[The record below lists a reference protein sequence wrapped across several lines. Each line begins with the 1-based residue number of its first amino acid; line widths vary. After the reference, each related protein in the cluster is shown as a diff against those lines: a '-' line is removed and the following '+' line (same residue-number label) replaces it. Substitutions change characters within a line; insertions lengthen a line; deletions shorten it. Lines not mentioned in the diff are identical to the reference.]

1 MESATNQKPH
11 VTGSATCALC
21 GAEGGTRSVQAQQ
34 FAYREGAQEILLVA
48 EVPVISCAHC
58 GETYTGDGAEEAQHD
73 AVCRYLGRLTPEE
86 IRALRDRLGL
96 SQAKLAERTGIGI
109 ASIKRWES
117 GALIQNASL
126 DARLRMFDDEAAR
139 QPSTRPTPRFRTELR
154 QEMFDAAR
162 LFTLRPQLAAY
173 AEAA

>member
-11 VTGSATCALC
+11 ATGSATCALC
-21 GAEGGTRSVQAQQ
+21 GAEGITQSVQAQQ
-34 FAYREGAQEILLVA
+34 FAYREGAHEILLVA
-48 EVPVISCAHC
+48 EVPVIACSNC
-58 GETYTGDGAEEAQHD
+58 GETYTADGAEQAQHD
-73 AVCRYLGRLTPEE
+73 AVCRYLGRLTPAE

-126 DARLRMFDDEAAR
+126 DARLKMLGDEVLR
-139 QPSTRPTPRFRTELR
+139 QPATRPTPRFRTELR
-154 QEMFDAAR
+154 QEMFEAAR
-162 LFTLRPQLAAY
+162 LFTLRPHLAAY